1 MKKNHEIQKIYRTL
15 LWICLSALLMSAG
28 AYGIY
33 CGIYK
38 YTYYRDYKSLQH
50 IELLY
55 VYPWEQDRFEIALK
69 VEFVS
74 AMHNTGVIQKLL
86 VTAKNGKSFMIFR
99 FDDNHI
105 QLMSF
110 PVQKYIGIGWLKAYY
125 DITDKS
131 TKEKLNLT
139 SEIIKLA
146 DKKNID
152 IEEVKEKFAVEELS
166 EMTLEQM
173 KKCKIALE
181 KAERKE

>member
-15 LWICLSALLMSAG
+15 LWICLSALLMPAG

-38 YTYYRDYKSLQH
+38 YTYYRDYKALQN

-55 VYPWEQDRFEIALK
+55 VYPREQDRFEIALK

-99 FDDNHI
+99 FEDNFV

-110 PVQKYIGIGWLKAYY
+110 PVKRYIGIGWSKAYY
-125 DITDKS
+125 NITDDDA
-131 TKEKLNLT
+131 KEKLL
-139 SEIIKLA
+139 KLL
-146 DKKNID
+146 DVRK
-152 IEEVKEKFAVEELS
+152 
-166 EMTLEQM
+166 
-173 KKCKIALE
+173 
-181 KAERKE
+181 KAENCKVESPI